1 MKFYGI
7 IHRIFE
13 EITGNSDYGQGMPRV
28 FAILAREAYDAILG
42 FWVHL
47 PWESDS
53 LALESCHVAYIF
65 QSVGL
70 ISKYVHR
77 DKHEKGIQSE
87 VPAKANHRNNEML
100 R

>member
-1 MKFYGI
+1 
-7 IHRIFE
+7 
-13 EITGNSDYGQGMPRV
+13 MPRV
-28 FAILAREAYDAILG
+28 FAILAGEAYDAILH

-53 LALESCHVAYIF
+53 LALESCHVAWCF
-65 QSVGL
+65 QSAGL
-70 ISKYVHR
+70 IPKYVHR

-87 VPAKANHRNNEML
+87 VPGKANDRNTEIP